1 MSPYA
6 QRGNCWCR
14 GLKELGSFMRKK
26 GSCAHT
32 KSRGE
37 EGTGQEW
44 TQSLWGPYYTMVRN
58 SEFTLNP
65 RSSHCRVLSMNEN
78 IGIYLFLFLITKQYK
93 LGAK

>member
-1 MSPYA
+1 M
-6 QRGNCWCR
+6 QRPQGA
-14 GLKELGSFMRKK
+14 GILHEKK

-32 KSRGE
+32 KSQRE

-44 TQSLWGPYYTMVRN
+44 MQSLWGPYYTMVRN

-65 RSSHCRVLSMNEN
+65 RSSHYRVLSRNEN